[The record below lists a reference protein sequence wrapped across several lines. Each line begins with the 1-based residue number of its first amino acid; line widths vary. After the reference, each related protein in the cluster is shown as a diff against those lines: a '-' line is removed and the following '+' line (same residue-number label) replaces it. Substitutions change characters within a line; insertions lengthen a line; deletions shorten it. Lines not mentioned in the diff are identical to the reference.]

1 MDRDRK
7 ELALYVINLKIAEEI
22 KNNTEKD
29 FEKFKEKMNIFY
41 DEKEE
46 VYKDNE
52 EVVNKI
58 LTVYLE
64 EFKNK

>member
-1 MDRDRK
+1 MDSNRK

-22 KNNTEKD
+22 KNNTETD
-29 FEKFKEKMNIFY
+29 FEKFREKMDVFY
-41 DEKEE
+41 NEKEE

-52 EVVNKI
+52 EVVDKI
-58 LTVYLE
+58 LTVYIE